1 MKPIIFALL
10 LCATVVAQENSPEA
24 RLAILIK
31 DSVWIPPIRDDWRD
45 VLAEPIQDKIAITK
59 IDPATWMWS
68 KDSVLV
74 VMRVTVASRDTIA
87 TYKHYKLVKSQKIQH
102 FNLKRFLEA
111 K

>member
-10 LCATVVAQENSPEA
+10 LCATVVAQ
-24 RLAILIK
+24 
-31 DSVWIPPIRDDWRD
+31 
-45 VLAEPIQDKIAITK
+45 DKMPITK

-68 KDSVLV
+68 KDSTLV
-74 VMRVTVASRDTIA
+74 VMRVTVTSRDTVA